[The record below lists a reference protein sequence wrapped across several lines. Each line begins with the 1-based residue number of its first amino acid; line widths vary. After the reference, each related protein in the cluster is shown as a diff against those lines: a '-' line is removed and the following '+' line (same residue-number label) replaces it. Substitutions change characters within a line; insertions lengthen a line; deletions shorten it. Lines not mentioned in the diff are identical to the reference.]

1 MIINFHLFF
10 PFDNDVFALSSG
22 ETHQGDPF
30 KETDSTSYRCE
41 NFLFRFPSL
50 LFIRRLES
58 PFVRLRHSFDGSC
71 VDLHSLFL
79 SFSLNER
86 HEQDIDKKIA
96 SSSDSPCGIIR
107 RFPVPRDVISQSRY
121 ALMAVEK
128 LHHPY
133 IPSLSLS
140 RFPTLPSVPS
150 TKISSAVFILARY
163 SFLII

>member
-1 MIINFHLFF
+1 MF
-10 PFDNDVFALSSG
+10 S
-22 ETHQGDPF
+22 
-30 KETDSTSYRCE
+30 
-41 NFLFRFPSL
+41 LFRAEKRIRGIRLKKRIPPRIVAKIFYFDSL
-50 LFIRRLES
+50 LFIRRLEF

>member
-1 MIINFHLFF
+1 MF
-10 PFDNDVFALSSG
+10 S
-22 ETHQGDPF
+22 
-30 KETDSTSYRCE
+30 
-41 NFLFRFPSL
+41 LFRAEKRIRLKKRIPPRIVAKIFYFDSRRFCLFVVSNPL
-50 LFIRRLES
+50 LSVYDIPLT
-58 PFVRLRHSFDGSC
+58 GAA
-71 VDLHSLFL
+71 LHSLFL

-133 IPSLSLS
+133 IPSLSDSPLRALHENFIGS
-140 RFPTLPSVPS
+140 IYLGSVFFS
-150 TKISSAVFILARY
+150 YYITRAL
-163 SFLII
+163 L

>member
-1 MIINFHLFF
+1 MF
-10 PFDNDVFALSSG
+10 S
-22 ETHQGDPF
+22 
-30 KETDSTSYRCE
+30 
-41 NFLFRFPSL
+41 LFRAEKRIRGIRLKKQIPPRIVAKIFYFDSL
-50 LFIRRLES
+50 LFIRRLEF
-58 PFVRLRHSFDGSC
+58 PFVRLRHSGSC